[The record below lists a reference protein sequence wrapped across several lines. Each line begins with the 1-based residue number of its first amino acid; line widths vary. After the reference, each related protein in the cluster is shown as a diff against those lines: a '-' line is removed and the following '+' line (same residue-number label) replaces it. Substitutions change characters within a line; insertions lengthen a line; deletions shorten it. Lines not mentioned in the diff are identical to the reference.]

1 MDGIHTTRTLHY
13 LELRRAIGRLGAAKL
28 SSHER
33 ELLLDASDAGLFGEP
48 EAFQKTAEA
57 LDLCQSLAESG
68 RLTET
73 TALSLY
79 ELVWGCAEREL
90 AATA

>member
-13 LELRRAIGRLGAAKL
+13 LELRRTIGRLGAAKP

-48 EAFQKTAEA
+48 EAYRRRPRRSTSA
-57 LDLCQSLAESG
+57 SRWPSP
-68 RLTET
+68 
-73 TALSLY
+73 
-79 ELVWGCAEREL
+79 
-90 AATA
+90 AA